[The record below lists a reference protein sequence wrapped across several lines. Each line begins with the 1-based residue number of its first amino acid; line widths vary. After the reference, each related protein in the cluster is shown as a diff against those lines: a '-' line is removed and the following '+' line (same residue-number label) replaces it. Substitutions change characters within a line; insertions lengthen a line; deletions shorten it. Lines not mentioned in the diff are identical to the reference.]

1 MAISA
6 TGQLGWQRLIMPE
19 DRSFQRYFA
28 EEHTLSSRGRSA
40 LGVLESCNRDYMK
53 DKTRADQLSR
63 YPAEPCD
70 HYASLTRV
78 SRESGPLYPML
89 IIEATLGVP

>member
-28 EEHTLSSRGRSA
+28 EEHALSSRGRSA
-40 LGVLESCNRDYMK
+40 LGVLERCNRDYMK

-63 YPAEPCD
+63 YPAEAWD
-70 HYASLTRV
+70 HYASLTRA
-78 SRESGPLYPML
+78 SRESGPLYPIL